1 MFDVC
6 KEYRE
11 FQLRRKDIL
20 HISLHINIR
29 LHIRSC
35 VMLPYL
41 IRQQLNIQII
51 FSANYKEATT
61 LQLRK
66 MFSYAKYSNQIF
78 NSFQLNTTCMIYLK
92 LLCGLHFKADISF

>member
-20 HISLHINIR
+20 HITLHIKIQHR
-29 LHIRSC
+29 VLHNRSC
-35 VMLPYL
+35 VMLPNL

-51 FSANYKEATT
+51 FSANYKEDNFTK
-61 LQLRK
+61 LCK
-66 MFSYAKYSNQIF
+66 MLSYAKYSNQIC
-78 NSFQLNTTCMIYLK
+78 NAFQLNTTCMIYLK
-92 LLCGLHFKADISF
+92 LICG

>member
-20 HISLHINIR
+20 HISLRIKIQHGVVCITA
-29 LHIRSC
+29 
-35 VMLPYL
+35 VMLPNL

-51 FSANYKEATT
+51 FSTNYKENATATSKLCENIIT
-61 LQLRK
+61 L
-66 MFSYAKYSNQIF
+66 
-78 NSFQLNTTCMIYLK
+78 
-92 LLCGLHFKADISF
+92 